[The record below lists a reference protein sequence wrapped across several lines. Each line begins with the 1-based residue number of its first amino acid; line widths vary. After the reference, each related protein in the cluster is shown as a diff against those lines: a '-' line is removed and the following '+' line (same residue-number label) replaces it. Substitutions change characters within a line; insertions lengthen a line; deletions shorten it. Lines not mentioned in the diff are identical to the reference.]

1 MSATNAW
8 SSKKSA
14 ECFDHGNMNVALWVA
29 QVILAVLCDMAGTM
43 KTFIP
48 SSDVAKGLT
57 AAALSQALGRFIG
70 MAELSGALGVILPA
84 PAGIKPGLTNLAAAG
99 MAAIMVLATVFH
111 ISRKEFKA
119 IPVTIVLGGLALFIA
134 LAMKK
139 MPIG

>member
-1 MSATNAW
+1 
-8 SSKKSA
+8 
-14 ECFDHGNMNVALWVA
+14 
-29 QVILAVLCDMAGTM
+29 
-43 KTFIP
+43 
-48 SSDVAKGLT
+48 
-57 AAALSQALGRFIG
+57 